1 MCVGALFQPILEIS
15 NVLDLMANLLHIQK
29 VRLQI
34 FLWRL
39 AVISDGLSVPA
50 NTCWKPC
57 MCFFFFLY
65 LLQSVVNSPIWLVLC
80 SHTTEVVQMTSF
92 LCLKRRENL

>member
-1 MCVGALFQPILEIS
+1 
-15 NVLDLMANLLHIQK
+15 MANLLYI
-29 VRLQI
+29 QI

-39 AVISDGLSVPA
+39 AVISDILSVPA
-50 NTCWKPC
+50 DICWKPC
-57 MCFFFFLY
+57 MYYFLY

-92 LCLKRRENL
+92 LCLKKRENL